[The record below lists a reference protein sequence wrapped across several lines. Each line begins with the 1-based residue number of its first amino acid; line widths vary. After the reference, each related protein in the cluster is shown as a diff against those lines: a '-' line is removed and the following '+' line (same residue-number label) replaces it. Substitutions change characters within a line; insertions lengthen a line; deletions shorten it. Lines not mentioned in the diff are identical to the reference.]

1 MAAGNVVLEK
11 LREKKLSWPKAIEAF
26 IFSKMDYKLAKE
38 AFSRSYFVE
47 TLEMYYGKL
56 LKRVFGFQLFKNS
69 NNSVELKIQ
78 EVARYLEGEKNFLL
92 GNIYSG
98 MYGKRVD
105 FDSPLKFWIWDNK
118 WNFYPIKMYSVED
131 WIMLLNIPYCQ
142 YQSKLNHSGLD
153 FFEYVCAYRKEPKI
167 EYLVK
172 ANLSHF
178 ITSLRV
184 LDLSQ
189 KSLDKIFKIDRK
201 FVPLLPKMDYTQLML
216 CRRFPWANEQ
226 ELFEIRRANSKY
238 IRKYMC
244 PRVLEYCGQLEY
256 RNLTIY
262 DDYLRFSESIG
273 ADMKSYRVLIP
284 SNLIEAHDAA
294 YKALRDINDAR
305 FEKGILENYE
315 KHVELSYS
323 NDKYLIRPVKSN
335 KELKQ
340 ESEALNHCVRTYATQ
355 VSSGSTEIMFVRLSD
370 KPDVP
375 LYTLELKKNVIR
387 QFRADHNAVP
397 PDDAFSFVREWA
409 DKFKLDKELIS

>member
-1 MAAGNVVLEK
+1 MAAGSVVLEK
-11 LREKKLSWPKAIEAF
+11 LREKKLAWPKGIEAF

-38 AFSRSYFVE
+38 SCSRSYFVE

-92 GNIYSG
+92 GNVYSG
-98 MYGKRVD
+98 IYGKRVD
-105 FDSPLKFWIWDNK
+105 FNRPLEFWIWDNK
-118 WNFYPIKMYSVED
+118 WNFYPFKMYDIDD
-131 WIMLLNIPYCQ
+131 WINKLNIPYCQ

-172 ANLSHF
+172 ADLSQF
-178 ITSLRV
+178 ISSLRI
-184 LDLSQ
+184 LDLNQ
-189 KSLDKIFKIDRK
+189 KSLDKIFKIDHK
-201 FVPLLPKMDYTQLML
+201 FVELLPKMDYTHLML
-216 CRRFPWANEQ
+216 CRKFPWADEQ
-226 ELFEIRRANSKY
+226 GLLEIRRANHKY

-244 PRVLEYCGQLEY
+244 PRVLEYCGRLES
-256 RNLTIY
+256 RNLIIY
-262 DDYLRFSESIG
+262 DDYLRFAETIS
-273 ADMKSYRVLIP
+273 ADMKSYRVLTP
-284 SNLIEAHDAA
+284 SNLLEAHDAA
-294 YKALRDINDAR
+294 YKAMRDSKDAR

-323 NDKYLIRPVKSN
+323 NEKYLIRPVKSN
-335 KELKQ
+335 KELRQ
-340 ESEALNHCVRTYATQ
+340 ESEVLNHCVRTYASQ
-355 VSSGSTEIMFVRLSD
+355 VSNGTTEIMFVRLND

-409 DKFKLDKELIS
+409 DKFKIDKEFIS